1 MNRRRLDCPQ
11 RRKPGPL
18 ATKIRKTLSHGLD
31 PYSGGMGFVEAISAN
46 ADEEDVT
53 IMDMSP
59 AQIQRIMAE
68 ATRTVDEE
76 LSDVPIE
83 VDGELPVGLDGV
95 LFRNG
100 PGRFERGGR
109 RYGHPFDG
117 DGHIVRL
124 DIGPH
129 GLRYRNRFVRT
140 AEYRAEEQAGR
151 MRYRGLG
158 TNLPGGVLGN
168 VLRFHTK
175 NPANTNI
182 IWHGGRLLALWEG
195 GPPHRL
201 DPYTLE
207 TLGKEDFAG
216 QLRNHFSAPG
226 RWLTPLMPFS
236 AHPSVDAVSGEL
248 VNFGILFGPPDRLMI
263 YRVDCDGRMS
273 PPQAYELPRFSFVH
287 DIAVTPRWFCVLLPY
302 AEFDLPRVFLGRA
315 TVLGSLKLATERPM
329 QALLIPREGGEPRLI
344 ETVSGFVFHIAQA
357 FDREDGNLVLDAI
370 RYGRFPAVDDM
381 ADLFAEPN
389 RDFVPH
395 LERLELD
402 PDRRRCQH
410 QQWGM
415 RAAELPT
422 AVPGALGAEHRI
434 IYTVGAP
441 PERELPYLTSI
452 QRLDTATGEMRFY
465 DLGEDLPSE
474 PIPVPGPGGDEGW
487 LLSLVYRAGE
497 DRSDLLVLRAADLE
511 VVAVAALPHAV
522 PFGFHGTWV
531 PRSSLAGDGASE
543 NGAPDDRATV
553 QAK

>member
-1 MNRRRLDCPQ
+1 
-11 RRKPGPL
+11 
-18 ATKIRKTLSHGLD
+18 
-31 PYSGGMGFVEAISAN
+31 
-46 ADEEDVT
+46 
-53 IMDMSP
+53 MDMSP

-68 ATRTVDEE
+68 ATRTVAEE
-76 LSDVPIE
+76 LSDVSIA
-83 VDGELPVGLDGV
+83 VDGELPIGLDGV

-129 GLRYRNRFVRT
+129 GVRYRNRFVRT
-140 AEYRAEEQAGR
+140 DEYLVEERAGR

-175 NPANTNI
+175 NPANTNV

-216 QLRNHFSAPG
+216 QLQNRFSAPG

-236 AHPSVDAVSGEL
+236 AHPSLDAVTGEL

-263 YRVDCDGRMS
+263 YRVDGDGRMA
-273 PPQAYELPRFSFVH
+273 PPQAFELPRFSFVH
-287 DIAVTPRWFCVLLPY
+287 DIAVTPRWLCVLLPY

-315 TVLGSLKLATERPM
+315 TVLGSLKLDTDRPM

-344 ETVSGFVFHIAQA
+344 ETLSGFVFHVAQA
-357 FDREDGNLVLDAI
+357 FDREDGALVLDVI

-389 RDFVPH
+389 QDLVPH

-402 PDRRRCQH
+402 PDRRHCRARR
-410 QQWGM
+410 WGE

-422 AVPGALGAEHRI
+422 ALPGSLGVEHRI
-434 IYTVGAP
+434 LYSVGAP
-441 PERELPYLTSI
+441 PGRELPYLTSI

-465 DLGEDLPSE
+465 DLGPDLPSE
-474 PIPVPGPGGDEGW
+474 PLPVPGPDGEEAW
-487 LLSLVYRAGE
+487 LLSLVYRAGQ

-511 VVAVAALPHAV
+511 VVAVAKLPHAV
-522 PFGFHGTWV
+522 PFGFHGSWV
-531 PRSSLAGDGASE
+531 PRAAFASDALFRDADPNRGAE
-543 NGAPDDRATV
+543 AQTR
-553 QAK
+553 